1 MTLVKIENHHALLR
15 DGTTNAVINS
25 NKTEY
30 ENYISNYN
38 RLKKEKEQIDILQN
52 QVTSLSSDVEEIKS
66 LLKLLVKEKIDGN

>member
-38 RLKKEKEQIDILQN
+38 RLKKEKDQIDTLQN
-52 QVTSLSSDVEEIKS
+52 QVVSLSSDVEEIKS

>member
-1 MTLVKIENHHALLR
+1 MALVKIENHHALLR